1 MQKYCAQIQDIQEVM
16 NLDLGNSNAKPLID
30 YYPRLDQNPNNQASF
45 SFFLTIYLLVKSGS
59 IPH

>member
-16 NLDLGNSNAKPLID
+16 NLDLGNSNAKPLND

-45 SFFLTIYLLVKSGS
+45 SFFLLYIF
-59 IPH
+59 